1 MITSLSPTLSSPWL
15 WLIIGSVA
23 LAYTR
28 LAQRRSSSLSKYPLF
43 HQRRWFDVWGVWERG
58 EFLLKGANQAIAKA
72 AQHYGIGEP
81 FCMRDPWGEILVLPA
96 EHAHYLKSNTGFAF
110 EPFFNARTHASLN
123 DGLAGFLELAKLPNI
138 VSQGVKAN
146 LTQVSQKQLN
156 DLSEDTLSAI
166 DDLVPAGDG
175 DWGEIPVSDVVVKI
189 VHRVSSRTF
198 LGNDGP
204 RNTQWLDLAQTYTPD
219 ISLAGFILDLVP
231 PLLRPLAQWC
241 IPAMHRGRRQL
252 ATARGLVAAMIDER
266 RRRQEVQP
274 VSSDGGE
281 KKQVVG
287 SDDAIGWFDR
297 AAGGDARL
305 YDAAAAQ
312 LALTF
317 VADHTSANFIAKAL
331 LDLARHPEV
340 VCELRREIE
349 REVSGLGWAGWEKAN
364 LHRMKLLDSV
374 IKESMRL
381 QPIFFASMLGAVTQ
395 EMSLKDGT
403 VLPVG
408 TRIAVS
414 GDGNRDPDVY
424 DKPDE
429 WDGYR
434 YYKMRQGGERE
445 DMAQLACATTEHAG
459 FGVGKH
465 SCPGRFYAAD
475 VMKIILCH
483 LLMRYDWKVSEAGP
497 ETVVMG
503 WTQMVHPEAKIL
515 LRRRS

>member
-1 MITSLSPTLSSPWL
+1 M
-15 WLIIGSVA
+15 
-23 LAYTR
+23 
-28 LAQRRSSSLSKYPLF
+28 
-43 HQRRWFDVWGVWERG
+43 
-58 EFLLKGANQAIAKA
+58 
-72 AQHYGIGEP
+72 
-81 FCMRDPWGEILVLPA
+81 
-96 EHAHYLKSNTGFAF
+96 
-110 EPFFNARTHASLN
+110 
-123 DGLAGFLELAKLPNI
+123 
-138 VSQGVKAN
+138 
-146 LTQVSQKQLN
+146 
-156 DLSEDTLSAI
+156 
-166 DDLVPAGDG
+166 
-175 DWGEIPVSDVVVKI
+175 SDVVVKI

-381 QPIFFASMLGAVTQ
+381 QPIFF
-395 EMSLKDGT
+395 
-403 VLPVG
+403 
-408 TRIAVS
+408 
-414 GDGNRDPDVY
+414 
-424 DKPDE
+424 
-429 WDGYR
+429 
-434 YYKMRQGGERE
+434 
-445 DMAQLACATTEHAG
+445 
-459 FGVGKH
+459 
-465 SCPGRFYAAD
+465 GRFSITPSGQA
-475 VMKIILCH
+475 
-483 LLMRYDWKVSEAGP
+483 
-497 ETVVMG
+497 
-503 WTQMVHPEAKIL
+503 
-515 LRRRS
+515 